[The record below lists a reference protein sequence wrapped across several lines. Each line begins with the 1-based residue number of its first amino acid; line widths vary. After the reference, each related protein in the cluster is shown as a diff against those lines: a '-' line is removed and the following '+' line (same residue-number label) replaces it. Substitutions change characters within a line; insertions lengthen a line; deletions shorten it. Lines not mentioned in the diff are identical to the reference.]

1 MLISA
6 TYQHTMFAKTR
17 RRSIMSMRLTGRH
30 IEISP
35 KLKGYIEDK
44 MHKLDRYS
52 IHIVD
57 SELILYNEN
66 NFAWAEGILHLKN
79 DKITTRVKADSFE
92 KAVHDL
98 TDKLVRQ
105 MERFE
110 GKHRS
115 KVKPRRSPKTSE
127 SEAG

>member
-1 MLISA
+1 
-6 TYQHTMFAKTR
+6 
-17 RRSIMSMRLTGRH
+17 MSMRLTGRH

-35 KLKGYIEDK
+35 KLKTYIEKK
-44 MHKLDRYS
+44 MSKLDRYAV
-52 IHIVD
+52 HIVD
-57 SELILYNEN
+57 SELILYNEG
-66 NFAWAEGILHLKN
+66 NFAWAEGILHLKH
-79 DKITTRVKADSFE
+79 DKITTRVKADDFE

-115 KVKPRRSPKTSE
+115 KVKPRRGPKTSE
-127 SEAG
+127 SEAE